1 MTDYVISEEQL
12 SAIELVLKF
21 AGVTIKRNVLLSEI
35 RSRPLSD
42 ELAKERENVLGD
54 LKKDLKTRF
63 IPSCNQWSKGRNSGL
78 IECCNIIDESLRS
91 GSRECPR

>member
-1 MTDYVISEEQL
+1 MTDYVISDEQL

-42 ELAKERENVLGD
+42 ELAKELEA
-54 LKKDLKTRF
+54 LKQEALVMEKHLDTMVK
-63 IPSCNQWSKGRNSGL
+63 KGR
-78 IECCNIIDESLRS
+78 
-91 GSRECPR
+91 PRK